1 MLTTID
7 IGHNNFALDKAMS
20 VLEAEVSNLIFQG
33 KSRAIKIIHGHGSGA
48 LKNAVREWSKEQ
60 QGRFKAVIFGENYDM
75 FDKESMKCVLIV
87 DYLMIKILAE
97 EIAQLLIFGYDK

>member
-20 VLEAEVSNLIFQG
+20 ILEAEVSNLIFQG

-48 LKNAVREWSKEQ
+48 LKNAVREWLKEQ
-60 QGRFKAVIFGENYDM
+60 KGRFKAVIFGENYDM
-75 FDKESMKCVLIV
+75 FDKESMNMRSDCGLPDDK
-87 DYLMIKILAE
+87 D
-97 EIAQLLIFGYDK
+97 FGRRNSAITYIWLR

>member
-60 QGRFKAVIFGENYDM
+60 KGRFRAVIFGENYDM
-75 FDKESMKCVLIV
+75 FDKESMNMRSDCGLPDDK
-87 DYLMIKILAE
+87 D
-97 EIAQLLIFGYDK
+97 FGRRNSAITYIWLR